1 MKSKKQLFYNS
12 IIAKIEQKIQT
23 AQTAIEIAKE
33 SRDNDTKSSAGDKF
47 ETGREMM
54 QIEIENNKLLL
65 NKALTQLNELKKID
79 LQKDYSKVE
88 FGSLII
94 TNNGNYFISIPEG
107 RIEVEGDLFYAIS
120 MISPFGKLLNNKV
133 VGNEITLNNK
143 LFKIKEII

>member
-1 MKSKKQLFYNS
+1 MKSKKQLVYNS
-12 IIAKIEQKIQT
+12 IVAKIEQKIQT

-88 FGSLII
+88 FGSLVI
-94 TNNGNYFISIPEG
+94 TNNGSYFFSIAEG
-107 RIEVEGDLFYAIS
+107 KIEVDSGLYYAVS
-120 MISPFGKLLNNKV
+120 MISPLGKLLNSKV
-133 VGNEITLNNK
+133 VGDEIMLNNK
-143 LFKIKEII
+143 MFRVDKII

>member
-23 AQTAIEIAKE
+23 ARTAIEIAKE

-54 QIEIENNKLLL
+54 QIEIENNKMLL
-65 NKALTQLNELKKID
+65 NKALTQLNELRKID

-88 FGSLII
+88 FGSFVI
-94 TNNGNYFISIPEG
+94 TNNGSYFFSIAEG
-107 RIEVEGDLFYAIS
+107 KIEVNNELYYAVS
-120 MISPFGKLLNNKV
+120 MISPLGKLLNSKV
-133 VGNEITLNNK
+133 VGDEIMLNNK
-143 LFKIKEII
+143 QFKIKEII